1 MINSKKLEIFIMP
14 YTAEISRSHPTS
26 FLFLIDQSG
35 SMADQ
40 ASNLMMTKAQFVA
53 DALNRVVM
61 NLIARSS
68 KAEGIRNYFEIGV
81 IGYGGNGVK
90 NPLQGAFAGKV
101 FNPVSL
107 FEQFPLSV
115 EDRVK
120 KVPDGAGGVAEE
132 RIKFPVWFVPEATGG
147 TPMKEGLKIA
157 AIELASWC
165 DDHPLSYPPTVL
177 HVTDG
182 ESSDGDPEVIAEQM
196 KKLSTDDGQV
206 LLFNLH
212 TSDEGI
218 RPIKFPVHED
228 EITDMHGKALYRM
241 SSNLPEGVS
250 LAAREKGYSVADKS
264 KGFFF
269 NVEPI
274 EIVDFFDI
282 GTRAS
287 SKSMQLR

>member
-1 MINSKKLEIFIMP
+1 MP
-14 YTAEISRSHPTS
+14 YSAEISRTHPTC

-35 SMADQ
+35 SMSDQ
-40 ASNLMMTKAQFVA
+40 ASNLMMTKAQFVS

-68 KAEGIRNYFEIGV
+68 KAEGVRDYFEIGV

-90 NPLQGAFAGKV
+90 NPLQGAFAGNV

-115 EDRVK
+115 EDRTK
-120 KVPDGAGGVAEE
+120 KVPDGAGGVNEE
-132 RIKFPVWFVPEATGG
+132 KIKFPVWFVPEATGG
-147 TPMKEGLKIA
+147 TPMKEALKVA
-157 AIELASWC
+157 AIELATWC
-165 DDHPLSYPPTVL
+165 DNHSDSYPPTVL

-182 ESSDGDPEVIAEQM
+182 ESSDGDPESIAEQM
-196 KKLSTDDGQV
+196 GQLSTNDGSV

-212 TSDEGI
+212 TSDEGV
-218 RPIKFPVHED
+218 RPIKFPVSED
-228 EITDMHGKALYRM
+228 EITDIHGKSLFRM
-241 SSNLPEGVS
+241 SSILPEGVS

-264 KGFFF
+264 RGFFF

-287 SKSMQLR
+287 SQSMQLR